1 MIDSVGTLN
10 QLVSGVA
17 TGELPVAVLD
27 SEVARLGEHLSD
39 IHDESLVAQYG
50 KLELL
55 LAEYTSGHVD
65 TEELMAELRLFAPIN
80 VSADAAVGA
89 AARFTTFT
97 SANSRI
103 TRQMIG
109 GAPGLSPAAGIR
121 RVEVRA

>member
-1 MIDSVGTLN
+1 MIDSVSSLN
-10 QLVSGVA
+10 QIVSGVA
-17 TGELPVAVLD
+17 TGDIPMVTLD
-27 SEVARLGEHLSD
+27 SEVARLGENLSD

-80 VSADAAVGA
+80 VKADAAGA
-89 AARFTTFT
+89 SAQFTTFT
-97 SANSRI
+97 TANARI
-103 TRQMIG
+103 TRQVIG
-109 GAPGLSPAAGIR
+109 GAPGLSPDVGTR